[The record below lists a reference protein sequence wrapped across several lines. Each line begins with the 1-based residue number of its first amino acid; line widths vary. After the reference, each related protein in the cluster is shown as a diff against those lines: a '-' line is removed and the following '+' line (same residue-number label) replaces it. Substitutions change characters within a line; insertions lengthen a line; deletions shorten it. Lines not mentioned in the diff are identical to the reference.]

1 MPSFIDRKGSRY
13 GRLTV
18 LCEAIR
24 TTPGRVRWLCRCD
37 CGNEIGVNGSDFAEG
52 RTQSCGCLQ
61 KERTAEAGRARVK
74 HGHARKAEGNKRL
87 TTPEY
92 RSWKAMLERCRNP
105 NAPNYHLYGGRGISI
120 CDRWLGADGFVNFH
134 ADMGDRPEGQT
145 LDRIDT
151 NGDYT
156 PENCQWATAKQQSNN
171 RRNTEAFAA
180 ARHENLKKGRKY
192 WPRKP

>member
-1 MPSFIDRKGSRY
+1 MPAFRDRSGEKV
-13 GRLTV
+13 GRLTI
-18 LCEAIR
+18 LCEAADRIG
-24 TTPGRVRWLCRCD
+24 GRVTWHCRCE
-37 CGNEIGVNGSDFAEG
+37 CGNEVKRPGRDLYLG
-52 RTQSCGCLQ
+52 RTTSCGCLLS
-61 KERTAEAGRARVK
+61 ESISSINVSRTK
-74 HGHARKAEGNKRL
+74 HGHSKSGGRNIRL

-171 RRNTEAFAA
+171 RRNTEVLAA
-180 ARHENLKKGRKY
+180 ARHENLKKGRKH